1 MKSFL
6 KIGCILCS
14 CFLLYGLFTSCFGP
28 DIVITTSASHAD
40 LCIRS
45 VSTNKPQISLTFDT
59 GCGPDNTSELL
70 KILKSRQILASF
82 FITGEW
88 ASRYPELLQQIAA
101 DGHDLGNHSET
112 HQNMNQLS
120 EEECLQELMTL
131 HHRIKSLTD
140 IDMNLFRPPYDIYS
154 NQMLAAVKKA
164 GYQTILWSC
173 DSMDWK
179 NYSTDSIINTL
190 CSHPQLANGAII
202 RLHTDAP
209 HTVSAL
215 DELII
220 RLQETG
226 YEIVPLSQLIS
237 P

>member
-14 CFLLYGLFTSCFGP
+14 CFLLYGLFANWFGT
-28 DIVITTSASHAD
+28 DIIITTSASLAD

-45 VSTNKPQISLTFDT
+45 VSTSKPQISLTFDT

-70 KILKSRQILASF
+70 KILKSHQIPAAF

-88 ASRYPELLQQIAA
+88 ASRHPDLLQQIAA
-101 DGHDLGNHSET
+101 EGHDLGNHSDT
-112 HQNMNQLS
+112 HKNMSSLS
-120 EEECLQELMTL
+120 AEICHQELMNL
-131 HHRIKSLTD
+131 HSRVKSLTD

-154 NQMLAAVKKA
+154 NQLLATVKKN

-179 NYSTDSIINTL
+179 SYSADSIIHTL

-215 DELII
+215 DRLITS
-220 RLQETG
+220 LQEKG